1 MRTGRRCDCLSV
13 FPLGHIS
20 MQSPCVSVRR
30 KRLGLNNAPSAQAGQ
45 VSPYH
50 LVGYPCLPVHAQ
62 QFYVP
67 HGAHLPALSADTR
80 PCGMRAWGK
89 GGR

>member
-45 VSPYH
+45 VSSYH
-50 LVGYPCLPVHAQ
+50 LVRYPYLAVHAQ
-62 QFYVP
+62 QVNVP
-67 HGAHLPALSADTR
+67 HSAYLSAFATDAR
-80 PCGMRAWGK
+80 PRGVWV
-89 GGR
+89 